1 MNIYVG
7 NLAYTVTEQ
16 QLRQEFE
23 QFGTVTSAKMITDRE
38 TGRAKGFAFV
48 EMEDKADG
56 IKAIA
61 GLNGRELNNRAIVVN
76 EARPREE
83 RSGGGGYGGGGGRGG
98 NRGGGGGRGGNRG
111 GGGGYND
118 RW

>member
-7 NLAYTVTEQ
+7 NLAYSVTEQ
-16 QLRQEFE
+16 QLAQAFSE
-23 QFGTVTSAKMITDRE
+23 FGTVSSAKLIMDRD

-48 EMEDKADG
+48 EMADKSEG

-61 GLNGRELNNRAIVVN
+61 GMNGRELNNRPIVVN

-83 RSGGGGYGGGGGRGG
+83 RGGFGGRGRGGNRGGGRGG
-98 NRGGGGGRGGNRG
+98 NRGAH
-111 GGGGYND
+111 ND